1 MRLFLGL
8 ALVLGLGYAKVV
20 VNRAGY
26 FSFSNSESTPSLY
39 TLTQKHPKVTFLKFF
54 KKRDKSKILK
64 LASKYK
70 KDIALEIPYSK
81 DIAKAYSKGI
91 PVLIPNITSVIK

>member
-8 ALVLGLGYAKVV
+8 ALVVGLGYAKVV

-39 TLTQKHPKVTFLKFF
+39 TFTQKYPKVTFLKFF
-54 KKRDKSKILK
+54 KKSDKTKILTYTIILYHMIK
-64 LASKYK
+64 VAWPNN
-70 KDIALEIPYSK
+70 AL
-81 DIAKAYSKGI
+81 G
-91 PVLIPNITSVIK
+91 